1 MGSSIENKSLNKER
15 LLEIMTDNLPALRA
29 KIGLSQDEVSNIIG
43 ISRQTYCAIETH
55 KRKMAWN
62 TFMSLLFVFLQ
73 RKNKSVSKRDWC
85 ISRRI
90 AGNITPRQSR
100 GYCFGINTKK
110 VKVYGRTLVYSKSTA
125 RFDIK

>member
-1 MGSSIENKSLNKER
+1 MGSSIENKTLNKER

-62 TFMSLLFVFLQ
+62 TFMSLLFLFWYNEKTKVLVNAIGVFPEELQ
-73 RKNKSVSKRDWC
+73 ATLHRGNHGDTVSE
-85 ISRRI
+85 
-90 AGNITPRQSR
+90 
-100 GYCFGINTKK
+100 
-110 VKVYGRTLVYSKSTA
+110 
-125 RFDIK
+125 